1 MSNSDNGYIIKLEIP
16 SNLKLI
22 YVLDSVIS
30 EILNEMEFDKEAIQQ
45 VNLAVVEAGTNAVKH
60 GNKNDPNKAARF
72 YFGVYPDKI
81 TIKIEDEG
89 EGFQPEQVDDPLNPE
104 NLLRTSGRGIFL
116 IHMCMDEV
124 EFNDF
129 GNEISM
135 VKYKGAK
142 G

>member
-1 MSNSDNGYIIKLEIP
+1 VSNSDNGYVIKLEIP

-30 EILNEMEFDKEAIQQ
+30 EILNEMKFDEEAIQQ

-60 GNKNDPNKAARF
+60 GNRNNPSKVARF
-72 YFGVYPDKI
+72 QFGVYPDKI
-81 TIKIEDEG
+81 MIKVVDEG
-89 EGFQPEQVDDPLNPE
+89 DGFQPERVDDPLNPE

-124 EFNDF
+124 KFNDC
-129 GNEISM
+129 GNEVSM
-135 VKYKGAK
+135 VKYK
-142 G
+142 

>member
-1 MSNSDNGYIIKLEIP
+1 MSNSDNGYVIKLEIP

-30 EILNEMEFDKEAIQQ
+30 EILNEMKFDKEAIQQ
-45 VNLAVVEAGTNAVKH
+45 VNLAVVEAGTNAVEH
-60 GNKNDPNKAARF
+60 GNQNDPSKVARF
-72 YFGVYPDKI
+72 QFGVYPDKI
-81 TIKIEDEG
+81 TINVVDEG
-89 EGFQPEQVDDPLNPE
+89 DGFQPERVDDPLNPE

-124 EFNDF
+124 KFNDR

-135 VKYKGAK
+135 VKYK
-142 G
+142 